1 MSVSTRGR
9 HYKYSLFYYKNT
21 HKEKIYK
28 KNKSRPS
35 LSPQCSMLLFIAG
48 TLFSAIIKK
57 NQTKNS
63 DNQFSIVQSTY
74 LLNKIYFY

>member
-28 KNKSRPS
+28 KNKSKPS

-48 TLFSAIIKK
+48 TLF
-57 NQTKNS
+57 
-63 DNQFSIVQSTY
+63 
-74 LLNKIYFY
+74 